1 MNDLVEKIKAQVL
14 AEIQINNINF
24 AVRVGV
30 SNRHLHVSKAD
41 FQTLFGQGETLTE
54 LKPLS
59 QVGQFAAH
67 ETVTIEANGK
77 QIQDVRILGPYRKET
92 QVEISAT
99 DARFFKLNPP
109 VRNSGDLEG
118 SLGIRIYGPK
128 GSIDIKKGLII
139 ATRHIHFSD
148 EEAKRFGVTNNQR
161 VKVRVSTDKGGIMHG
176 VYCKVDPSYSLE
188 MHLDTDDAN
197 AMLIKTGDV
206 VEVIL

>member
-67 ETVTIEANGK
+67 ETVTIEANGR